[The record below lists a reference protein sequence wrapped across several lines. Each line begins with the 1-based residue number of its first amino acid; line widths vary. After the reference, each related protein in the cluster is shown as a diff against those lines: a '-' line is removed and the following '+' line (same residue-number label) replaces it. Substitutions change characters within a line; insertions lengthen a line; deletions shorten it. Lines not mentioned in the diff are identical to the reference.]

1 MVSDQMTSAK
11 FASGHEYLVS
21 RDSSSQGDHILFQK
35 EFRAFFHLAK
45 QPKLTLALAAA
56 ALLARR
62 GRERPSNNISSTVA
76 IDPLHSAS
84 DIFTFYYKMICSTF
98 FCIVFL
104 VIVIVILSVFT
115 Y

>member
-1 MVSDQMTSAK
+1 MTSAK

-56 ALLARR
+56 TLLWR

-76 IDPLHSAS
+76 IDPLHSAL
-84 DIFTFYYKMICSTF
+84 DIFTFIYKMMYSTLSICNYLMNY
-98 FCIVFL
+98 IEVNG
-104 VIVIVILSVFT
+104 
-115 Y
+115 